1 MSVTAHAPI
10 TGNDHWAPKGG
21 VKLFLY
27 EKHAG
32 APGHKPAVL
41 FVHGSSM
48 SGQATFDM
56 QMPGRPYASAM
67 DYFVDKGFDAWC
79 IDLEGYGRS
88 DKNRDINFDILN
100 GVDDLVAATD
110 YITQTRGTQK
120 FMLYGNS
127 AGAIRAALFTQRHPQ
142 RVARLALD
150 AFVWTGDGSPTLAER
165 KRKLPD
171 FLNLNR
177 RPIDRAFLQSVFD
190 RDHPGCA
197 EQSVIDTFAGQ
208 VLALDNSVPT
218 GSYIDMCSKLPMVD
232 PAKIPVATIIMRGQ
246 LDGIAGVDDLI
257 EFFKQ
262 LPNPDKQFAVMS
274 GISHTSFQQ
283 INYMTVFHILHAFFS
298 QPEPLFRA

>member
-177 RPIDRAFLQSVFD
+177 RPIDRAFLLPFSIAIIPAAPNSPSSTPLRARCWRSTIPCRPARISTCAQSC
-190 RDHPGCA
+190 RWWIPPKSRLPPSSCA
-197 EQSVIDTFAGQ
+197 ASWTA
-208 VLALDNSVPT
+208 S
-218 GSYIDMCSKLPMVD
+218 
-232 PAKIPVATIIMRGQ
+232 
-246 LDGIAGVDDLI
+246 
-257 EFFKQ
+257 
-262 LPNPDKQFAVMS
+262 
-274 GISHTSFQQ
+274 
-283 INYMTVFHILHAFFS
+283 
-298 QPEPLFRA
+298 RA